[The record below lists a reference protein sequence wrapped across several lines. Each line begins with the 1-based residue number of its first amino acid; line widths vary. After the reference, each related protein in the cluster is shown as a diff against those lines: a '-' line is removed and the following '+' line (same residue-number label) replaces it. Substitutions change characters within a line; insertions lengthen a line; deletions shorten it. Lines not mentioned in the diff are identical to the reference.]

1 MDHYDL
7 KHSTQEDIIE
17 FEVLDNI
24 SNNKKLH
31 FKDGEA
37 VKIIS
42 AGSNYAI
49 GTLSDDKIA
58 MVKPVNAHYQSVVEG
73 ILGRGRVY
81 LAAVINHTKKL
92 LQVSFKQYA
101 EEKNLSY
108 AINVSEDF
116 FALLRKS
123 VNLNNPYNPKDEIAS
138 STLYEAGGYTYA
150 IVGTH
155 IRANEEQRFK
165 QFLIAGKEY
174 YIQVNKILEDLGQ
187 EYYVAEKILKNI

>member
-1 MDHYDL
+1 MDHFDL

-24 SNNKKLH
+24 SNDKKLY

-37 VKIIS
+37 VKLIS

-49 GTLSDDKIA
+49 GTLSDEKIA
-58 MVKPVNAHYQSVVEG
+58 MVKPVNVHYQSIVEG

-92 LQVSFKQYA
+92 LQVSFKQYS

-116 FALLRKS
+116 FSSLRKS
-123 VNLNNPYNPKDEIAS
+123 INLNNPYNPKEEVAV

-155 IRANEEQRFK
+155 IRADEEQRFK
-165 QFLIAGKEY
+165 QFLIAGRDF
-174 YIQVNKILEDLGQ
+174 YIQVNKVVEDLGQ
-187 EYYVAEKILKNI
+187 EYYVAERF